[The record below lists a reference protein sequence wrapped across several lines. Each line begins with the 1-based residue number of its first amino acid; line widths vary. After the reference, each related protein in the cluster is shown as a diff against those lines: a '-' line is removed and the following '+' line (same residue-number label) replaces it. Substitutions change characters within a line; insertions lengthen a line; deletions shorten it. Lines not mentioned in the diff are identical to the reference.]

1 MEGMGHNYTKN
12 CLLSIQNSNLTGNSV
27 FLFALSGNKEQ
38 SWHIGEELEG
48 CRGDEN
54 GKTLG

>member
-12 CLLSIQNSNLTGNSV
+12 FLLSIRNSNLTGNSV

-38 SWHIGEELEG
+38 RWHIGEELEG